1 MIVLSIV
8 AIVFATILFFQHQ
21 QTKYSWDKDLA
32 ERLAFDYSKTKDDV
46 KAVIAEF
53 IPDVTDA
60 QIDEWTED
68 ESKLESMEIN
78 GQRRYF
84 KRTARNL
91 FRVDKACKAVYDSLH
106 PEVWPDGH
114 TIDDYAVDPQ
124 IVSDVLGSGSPIA
137 QPRTMKVR
145 YTITVEP
152 GYVPAGKMIK
162 CWLPYPRTDVAR
174 QTRVKFIGAGV
185 NDNVITDSTD
195 ARLVFSGNA
204 SKHSTLFMKG
214 PSLKDKPTVFHEEFE
229 YTVSGEWHDIDSSK
243 VLPYNKD
250 SELYREFTSEREA
263 HVIFTPELRALADR
277 ITEGIDNPYNQVKA
291 IYDYVDAFPWAGA
304 REYSTIPNIPEY
316 VCRVGHGD
324 CGQQSLLL
332 ITLCRIKGIPA
343 HFQSGFMMHPQEWN
357 MHDWS
362 EVYFEGIGWVPV
374 DVSFGKQKFQ
384 PEYFYLGGIDPWRM
398 IVNQDF
404 GSELIPAK
412 KYPRSETVDFQRG
425 EVEWSKGNVYFNHW
439 SWDMEIEY
447 L

>member
-60 QIDEWTED
+60 QIDEWTAD
-68 ESKLESMEIN
+68 ESKLESMVID

-106 PEVWPDGH
+106 PEVWPEGH
-114 TIDDYAVDPQ
+114 TIDDYAVAPM
-124 IVSDVLGSGSPIA
+124 IVNDVLESGNPIA

-162 CWLPYPRTDVAR
+162 CWLPYPRTDVQR
-174 QTRVKFIGAGV
+174 QTRVKFISAGV

-195 ARLVFSGNA
+195 VRLVFSGNA

-229 YTVSGEWHDIDSSK
+229 YTVSGEWHEIDSTK

-250 SELYREFTSEREA
+250 SELYKEFTSEREA
-263 HVIFTPELRALADR
+263 HVIFTPELRALADK
-277 ITEGIDNPYNQVKA
+277 ITEGIKNPYNQVKA

-316 VCRVGHGD
+316 VCRVKHGD

-332 ITLCRIKGIPA
+332 VTLCRIKGIPA

-374 DVSFGKQKFQ
+374 DVSFGKQNFQ

-404 GSELIPAK
+404 GRELIPAK